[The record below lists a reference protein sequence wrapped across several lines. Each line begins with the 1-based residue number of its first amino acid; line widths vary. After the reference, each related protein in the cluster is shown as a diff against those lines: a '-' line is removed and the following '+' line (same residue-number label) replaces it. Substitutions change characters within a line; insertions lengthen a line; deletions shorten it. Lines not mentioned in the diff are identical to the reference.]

1 MIQLTVGSEAPAF
14 SLLDHTGAPRAI
26 DPGSKAILFFYPA
39 AFTPGCTGE
48 VCDFRDRT
56 DRLQAAGYQLFGISP
71 DPMEKLADF
80 VAEYDL
86 PYPLLSDEDH
96 AVADAYGAWGLKQNY
111 GKEYV
116 GLIRST
122 IAVGE
127 SGKVVDAWY
136 NVKATGHAERVTAE
150 LLGQS

>member
-1 MIQLTVGSEAPAF
+1 MTRLEPGDSAPTF
-14 SLLDHTGAPRAI
+14 TLLDQSGVEQSIPSGQKT
-26 DPGSKAILFFYPA
+26 ILFFYPA

-56 DRLQAAGYQLFGISP
+56 DRLAVAGYLLFGISP
-71 DPMEKLADF
+71 DSVEKLAEF
-80 VAEYDL
+80 AAEYKL

-96 AVADAYGAWGLKQNY
+96 AVTDSYGAWGVKKNY

-122 IAVGE
+122 VVVGE
-127 SGKVVDAWY
+127 DGLVQHARY
-136 NVKATGHAERVTAE
+136 NVKATGHAERVTNE
-150 LLGQS
+150 LLD

>member
-1 MIQLTVGSEAPAF
+1 MTRLEPGDSAPTF
-14 SLLDHTGAPRAI
+14 TLLDQSGVEQSIPSGQKT
-26 DPGSKAILFFYPA
+26 ILFFYPA

-56 DRLQAAGYQLFGISP
+56 DRLAVAGYLLFGISP
-71 DPMEKLADF
+71 DSVEKLAEF
-80 VAEYDL
+80 AAEYKL

-96 AVADAYGAWGLKQNY
+96 AVTDSYGAWGVKKNY

-122 IAVGE
+122 VVVGE
-127 SGKVVDAWY
+127 DGLVQHAWY
-136 NVKATGHAERVTAE
+136 NVKATGHAERVTNE
-150 LLGQS
+150 LLD